1 MSLVRFNN
9 VSRFFNR
16 RPVLRQ
22 VYFHLDKG
30 DRVGLIGKN
39 GVGKTTAL
47 RLILGRDDP
56 DEGTVDVQAGL
67 TIGYFSQ
74 FSELS
79 DSASINN
86 ILEDL
91 FSDIQRIQK
100 ELSIIEEEMH
110 RASAGRH
117 VDGLVKRQSSL
128 YDQMEQLGG
137 WMYQNR
143 IDTVLT
149 KLGFSA
155 ADRRKPVG
163 QLSGG
168 WRNRAALAKI
178 LLDAPGI
185 FLMDEPTNFLDI
197 EGLAWLEKWLQQ
209 IQGALI
215 VVSHDRHFLDNV
227 VNRIVEIENH
237 DFQEYRGGFTQY
249 VREKKLRLKTLERQ
263 FVFEKELL
271 AFEEEAIADRRAAAK
286 NPTDA
291 LKKKLAKVK
300 RQIEPK
306 PTDKI
311 ITRIYDGLRI
321 GNKLCTVENTSKAYP
336 NHMLFGELSFMIHRG
351 DRIAVIGPNG
361 CGKTTLLSVLTGDPA
376 PDTGSVTWHGDGL
389 CLLQSDPGGAGR
401 QGHRFPLGQ
410 HRRDGI
416 RCTPQACEP
425 FPVSPAIL

>member
-237 DFQEYRGGFTQY
+237 DFQEYRGG
-249 VREKKLRLKTLERQ
+249 VHAIRSG
-263 FVFEKELL
+263 KE
-271 AFEEEAIADRRAAAK
+271 AA
-286 NPTDA
+286 
-291 LKKKLAKVK
+291 
-300 RQIEPK
+300 
-306 PTDKI
+306 
-311 ITRIYDGLRI
+311 
-321 GNKLCTVENTSKAYP
+321 VE
-336 NHMLFGELSFMIHRG
+336 
-351 DRIAVIGPNG
+351 
-361 CGKTTLLSVLTGDPA
+361 
-376 PDTGSVTWHGDGL
+376 DTGAAV
-389 CLLQSDPGGAGR
+389 CLRKGAV
-401 QGHRFPLGQ
+401 
-410 HRRDGI
+410 GI
-416 RCTPQACEP
+416 
-425 FPVSPAIL
+425 